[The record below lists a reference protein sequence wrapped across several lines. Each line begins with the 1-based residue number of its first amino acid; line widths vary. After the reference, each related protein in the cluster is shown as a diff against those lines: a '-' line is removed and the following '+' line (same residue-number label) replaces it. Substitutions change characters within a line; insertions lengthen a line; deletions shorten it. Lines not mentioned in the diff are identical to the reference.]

1 MQLTSRVVLHI
12 PEKVWID
19 DCLTEIPV
27 EKLFEELLTAYSSYH
42 CYVQQAVLSYNGK
55 QYPEKLIT
63 IFCGAEV
70 MCLVETF
77 LKWARCYRDKLHIES
92 VTYEIGNM
100 LFIEKL
106 S

>member
-1 MQLTSRVVLHI
+1 MQLTSRIVLHI

-19 DCLTEIPV
+19 DHLTEIPV
-27 EKLFEELLTAYSSYH
+27 EKPLDELLTAFSSYH
-42 CYVQQAVLSYNGK
+42 CYVQQAVHCCDGK

-77 LKWARCYRDKLHIES
+77 LKWAKHHRDELHIES
-92 VTYEIGNM
+92 IAYEISNM
-100 LFIEKL
+100 LFIERL
-106 S
+106 D